1 MQKTFLTIAQ
11 LAADP
16 DCPFS
21 EGGLRWQIFNA
32 HPRIS
37 SRGDTPGNGLAP
49 AIVRVGRKVLID
61 KAAFLGWLD
70 NHRQQA
76 ANPREVAA

>member
-1 MQKTFLTIAQ
+1 MHKTFLTIAQ

-21 EGGLRWQIFNA
+21 ESGLRWQIFQA
-32 HPRIS
+32 KPRES
-37 SRGDTPGNGLAP
+37 SRGTTPGNGLAP

-61 KAAFLGWLD
+61 KTVFLDWLD
-70 NHRQQA
+70 SHRQQA
-76 ANPREVAA
+76 AERRREVA